1 VSITSYLV
9 FRNHSLKIDLSLI
22 PLQNERRERLIVASR
37 QITSLSKKLIFHL
50 HRISLFPESVESNKS
65 ERRKIL
71 EQSEEKI
78 QEIREWVGNVAE
90 ELKKGEVGYWAHA
103 RNM

>member
-1 VSITSYLV
+1 
-9 FRNHSLKIDLSLI
+9 
-22 PLQNERRERLIVASR
+22 
-37 QITSLSKKLIFHL
+37 
-50 HRISLFPESVESNKS
+50 VESNKS